1 MLGLPKSTECQQ
13 ILPKKVIYAKNEL
26 NTASKAKLDADI
38 KRVTIV
44 NMVSPSNVAVTAGET
59 VKSFCVA
66 LVALKQE
73 QFDEKNIVLLTK
85 LVKQNMLMILEY
97 GGKAKLAA
105 YHTKLLLTARTDL
118 EALSVQLDGLNLD
131 DIWKNILIQIGNVEV
146 AEGKT
151 LAEQIELDAQR
162 DRLRSQIER
171 LKSQAFKEAQ
181 PKKKFDLVSEAQ
193 KLEKELNALT

>member
-13 ILPKKVIYAKNEL
+13 IIPKKVIYAKNEL
-26 NTASKAKLDADI
+26 NTAAKAKLDADI

-73 QFDEKNIVLLTK
+73 QYDEKNIVLLTK
-85 LVKQNMLMILEY
+85 LVKQNMLMILEFD
-97 GGKAKLAA
+97 GKAKLAA
-105 YHTKLLLTARTDL
+105 FHTKLLSTDWTDI
-118 EALSVQLDGLNLD
+118 EALSVQLDGLDLD
-131 DIWKNILIQIGNVEV
+131 AIWENILVQVGNVEI
-146 AEGKT
+146 AEGNT
-151 LAEQIELDAQR
+151 LAEQFELDAQR
-162 DRLRSQIER
+162 NRLRRQIEK
-171 LKSQAFKEAQ
+171 LKNQAFKEAQ
-181 PKKKFDLVSEAQ
+181 PKKRFDLVSEAQ

>member
-59 VKSFCVA
+59 VKSFCIA